1 MPPHSLLPRPSLPSL
16 LVIGLLLLA
25 PSLRAETVLPAH
37 FGKWTASNTVQS
49 PAIPANAKDILT
61 ESGLESAETRA
72 YSNGNAAITVTTY
85 RLHDSSGAYE
95 AYTFFQASK
104 GSCGM
109 QFEHVLMTCMM
120 PADDPSEK
128 RRVALVGNIV
138 IIIDNADSLSPTD
151 LDTLSKQI
159 NAKADKTPP
168 PPIPTYLPTRDRIPG
183 TERYALGPAAFRD
196 ALSTLYHPDIR
207 ALSDAVGFSSG
218 AEAMFARYDNGRD
231 RSVVLLIDY
240 PTPQLAGLHWKHL
253 EQAFPPSAN
262 SDRTSIE
269 RKGTLLAIVLA
280 PSSRGYAARIRDAV
294 NYETQVTW
302 NEPTHTITDP
312 PITTVLAKI
321 IIATGVFMLVAIV
334 FGVAFGGVRVLM
346 KSLFP
351 GKVFDRP
358 EQMDVLQ
365 LGLSSKR
372 INSRDFY

>member
-1 MPPHSLLPRPSLPSL
+1 MSIRSPLSRALLANS
-16 LVIGLLLLA
+16 LVIAFFLLA

-37 FGKWTASNTVQS
+37 FGKWTASNAVQS
-49 PAIPANAKDILT
+49 PAMPTNAQDIFA
-61 ESGLESAETRA
+61 ESGLEGAEARA

-95 AYTFFQASK
+95 AYTFFQEPKNSCPQSSALTPCATPVDASSDK
-104 GSCGM
+104 
-109 QFEHVLMTCMM
+109 
-120 PADDPSEK
+120 K
-128 RRVALVGNIV
+128 RVALVGNIL
-138 IIIDNADSLSPTD
+138 IFIDNPGALTSVD
-151 LDTLSKQI
+151 LDALSKQI
-159 NAKADKTPP
+159 NPKADKTPP
-168 PPIPTYLPTRDRIPG
+168 PPIPNYLPTRDLIPG
-183 TERYALGPAAFRD
+183 TEKYALGPAAFRA
-196 ALSTLYHPDIR
+196 ALSTLNRPEYQ
-207 ALSDAVGFSSG
+207 ALSDNAGFSSG
-218 AEAMFARYDNGRD
+218 AEAMFAQYQKQGDTA
-231 RSVVLLIDY
+231 VVLLIDY

-253 EQAFPPSAN
+253 EQALPPSSK

-280 PSSRGYAARIRDAV
+280 PSSAAYAARIRDAV

-302 NEPTHTITDP
+302 NESSQTITDP

-334 FGVAFGGVRVLM
+334 FGVAFGGVRVLL

-351 GKVFDRP
+351 GKIFDRP

>member
-1 MPPHSLLPRPSLPSL
+1 MSTRSLLPRRFVPAS
-16 LVIGLLLLA
+16 LVIALLLLV
-25 PSLRAETVLPAH
+25 PSLRAESVLPAH
-37 FGKWTASNTVQS
+37 FGKWTASNAVQS
-49 PAIPANAKDILT
+49 PAIPANTKDILT

-72 YSNGNAAITVTTY
+72 YSNGNAAVTLTTY

-95 AYTFFQASK
+95 AYTFFQDPKNSCPQSSALTPCSTPVDAASDK
-104 GSCGM
+104 
-109 QFEHVLMTCMM
+109 
-120 PADDPSEK
+120 K
-128 RRVALVGNIV
+128 RVALVGNILIV
-138 IIIDNADSLSPTD
+138 IDNSGALTSDD
-151 LDTLSKQI
+151 LDALSKQI
-159 NAKADKTPP
+159 NAKADKTPA
-168 PPIPTYLPTRDRIPG
+168 PPIPNYLPAHDLIPG
-183 TERYALGPAAFRD
+183 TEKYALGPAAFRS
-196 ALSTLYHPDIR
+196 ALSTLSRPEYQ
-207 ALSDAVGFSSG
+207 ALSDNAGFSSG
-218 AEAMFARYDNGRD
+218 AEAMFAQYQKQGDAA
-231 RSVVLLIDY
+231 VVLLIDY

-253 EQAFPPSAN
+253 EQALPSSSN

-280 PSSRGYAARIRDAV
+280 PTSRAYAARLRDAV

-365 LGLSSKR
+365 LGLSGKR

>member
-1 MPPHSLLPRPSLPSL
+1 MSTRSLLPDRFVPTAL
-16 LVIGLLLLA
+16 LIGFLLLA
-25 PSLRAETVLPAH
+25 PSLRADTVLPAH
-37 FGKWTASNTVQS
+37 FGKWTASNAVQS
-49 PAIPANAKDILT
+49 PAIPADAKDILT
-61 ESGLESAETRA
+61 ESGLEITETRA
-72 YSNGNAAITVTTY
+72 YSNGNATVTLTTF

-95 AYTFFQASK
+95 AYTFFQDPK
-104 GSCGM
+104 NSCP
-109 QFEHVLMTCMM
+109 QFSALTPCSTPV
-120 PADDPSEK
+120 DDSSDK
-128 RRVALVGNIV
+128 KRVALVGNILMV
-138 IIIDNADSLSPTD
+138 IDNSGALTSDD
-151 LDTLSKQI
+151 LDALSKQI
-159 NAKADKTPP
+159 NAKADKTPA
-168 PPIPTYLPTRDRIPG
+168 PPIPNYLPTHDLIPG
-183 TERYALGPAAFRD
+183 TEKYALGPAAFRS
-196 ALSTLYHPDIR
+196 ALSTLNRPDYR
-207 ALSDAVGFSSG
+207 TLSDAAGFSSG
-218 AEAMFARYDNGRD
+218 AEAMFAQYQKQGDAA
-231 RSVVLLIDY
+231 VVLLIDY

-253 EQAFPPSAN
+253 EQALPSSAN
-262 SDRTSIE
+262 ADRTSIE

-280 PSSRGYAARIRDAV
+280 PTSRGYAARLRDAV

-365 LGLSSKR
+365 LGLSGKR

>member
-1 MPPHSLLPRPSLPSL
+1 MLIALLLLVPSLP
-16 LVIGLLLLA
+16 A
-25 PSLRAETVLPAH
+25 DTVLPAH
-37 FGKWTASNTVQS
+37 FGKWTAGNSVQS
-49 PAIPANAKDILT
+49 PAIPANAKDVLT

-72 YSNGNAAITVTTY
+72 YSNGDAAITVTTY

-95 AYTFFQASK
+95 AYTFFQEPKNICPQSSELTRCNA
-104 GSCGM
+104 
-109 QFEHVLMTCMM
+109 T
-120 PADDPSEK
+120 PDPSTEK

-138 IIIDNADSLSPTD
+138 ITIDNARSLSAD
-151 LDTLSKQI
+151 DQDALSKQI
-159 NAKADKTPP
+159 SAKADKTPG
-168 PPIPTYLPTRDRIPG
+168 PPIPNYLPTPDRIPG
-183 TERYALGPAAFRD
+183 TEKYALGPAAFRV
-196 ALSTLYHPDIR
+196 ALSTLNRTDYR
-207 ALSDAVGFSSG
+207 VLSDAAGFSSG
-218 AEAMFARYDNGRD
+218 AEAMFAQYQKQGDAA
-231 RSVVLLIDY
+231 VVLLIDY

-253 EQAFPPSAN
+253 EQALPAAAK
-262 SDRTSIE
+262 SDGTSIE
-269 RKGTLLAIVLA
+269 RKGTVLAIVLA
-280 PSSRGYAARIRDAV
+280 PSSARYAARVRNAV

-302 NEPTHTITDP
+302 NEPTHIITDP

>member
-1 MPPHSLLPRPSLPSL
+1 MPRPSLL
-16 LVIGLLLLA
+16 LRTLLPVSFVIALLCLA
-25 PSLRAETVLPAH
+25 PSLRADTLLPTH
-37 FGKWTASNTVQS
+37 FGKCTASNAVQS
-49 PAIPANAKDILT
+49 PAIPANAKDVLT
-61 ESGLESAETRA
+61 ESGLESAETRT
-72 YSNGNAAITVTTY
+72 YSNGSASVTVTTY

-95 AYTFFQASK
+95 AYTFFQGPKNNCAQSNGQAPCFAPVDAASEN
-104 GSCGM
+104 S
-109 QFEHVLMTCMM
+109 
-120 PADDPSEK
+120 
-128 RRVALVGNIV
+128 RVALVGNILIV
-138 IIIDNADSLSPTD
+138 VDNAASLTPDDQDALT
-151 LDTLSKQI
+151 KQI

-168 PPIPTYLPTRDRIPG
+168 PPIPNYLPTRDLIPG
-183 TERYALGPAAFRD
+183 TEKYALGPAAFRA
-196 ALSTLYHPDIR
+196 ALLTLNRPEYR
-207 ALSDAVGFSSG
+207 ALSNVAGFSSG
-218 AEAMFARYDNGRD
+218 AEAMFAQYQNNRNVA
-231 RSVVLLIDY
+231 VVLLIDY

-253 EQAFPPSAN
+253 EQALPPSAS
-262 SDRTSIE
+262 SDGTSIE

-280 PSSRGYAARIRDAV
+280 PSSTTYAARLRDAV

-365 LGLSSKR
+365 LGLSGKR

>member
-1 MPPHSLLPRPSLPSL
+1 MSTCSLLPRRLLPAS
-16 LVIGLLLLA
+16 LVIALLLLV
-25 PSLRAETVLPAH
+25 PSLRAESILPAH
-37 FGKWTASNTVQS
+37 FGKWTASNAVQA
-49 PAIPANAKDILT
+49 PAIPANTKDILT
-61 ESGLESAETRA
+61 ESGLESAETRS
-72 YSNGNAAITVTTY
+72 YSNSNAGVTLTTY

-95 AYTFFQASK
+95 AYTFFQDPKNSCPQFSALTPCSTPVDASSDK
-104 GSCGM
+104 
-109 QFEHVLMTCMM
+109 
-120 PADDPSEK
+120 K
-128 RRVALVGNIV
+128 RVALVGNILIV
-138 IIIDNADSLSPTD
+138 IDNSGALTSDD
-151 LDTLSKQI
+151 LDALSKQI
-159 NAKADKTPP
+159 NAKADKTPA
-168 PPIPTYLPTRDRIPG
+168 PPIPNYLPTHDLIPG
-183 TERYALGPAAFRD
+183 TEKYALGPAAFRS
-196 ALSTLYHPDIR
+196 ALSTLNRPDYR
-207 ALSDAVGFSSG
+207 TLSDAAGFSSG
-218 AEAMFARYDNGRD
+218 AEAMFAQYQKQADAA
-231 RSVVLLIDY
+231 VVLLIDY

-253 EQAFPPSAN
+253 EQALPSSAN
-262 SDRTSIE
+262 ADRTSIE

-280 PSSRGYAARIRDAV
+280 PTSRGYAARLRDAV

-365 LGLSSKR
+365 LGLSGKR

>member
-1 MPPHSLLPRPSLPSL
+1 MSLPSL
-16 LVIGLLLLA
+16 LSSRLVPWSFAIVLLLLA
-25 PSLRAETVLPAH
+25 PSLRADAVLPAH
-37 FGKWTASNTVQS
+37 FGTWTASNAVQA
-49 PAIPANAKDILT
+49 PAIPTSAKDILT

-95 AYTFFQASK
+95 AYTFFQQPKNSCAQPNGMTPCSTTVDAS
-104 GSCGM
+104 
-109 QFEHVLMTCMM
+109 
-120 PADDPSEK
+120 PEK
-128 RRVALVGNIV
+128 RRVALAGNILFV
-138 IIIDNADSLSPTD
+138 IDNAGTLAADD
-151 LDTLSKQI
+151 QEALSKQI

-168 PPIPTYLPTRDRIPG
+168 PPIPNYLPTRDLVPG
-183 TERYALGPAAFRD
+183 TEKYALGPAAFRA
-196 ALSTLYHPDIR
+196 ALSTLNRPEYQV
-207 ALSDAVGFSSG
+207 LSDNAGFSSG
-218 AEAMFARYDNGRD
+218 AEAIFAQYQNRGDAA
-231 RSVVLLIDY
+231 VVLLIDY

-253 EQAFPPSAN
+253 EQAFPPSAS

-280 PSSRGYAARIRDAV
+280 PSSRGYAARVRDAV

-365 LGLSSKR
+365 LGLSGKR

>member
-1 MPPHSLLPRPSLPSL
+1 MSPCSLISRRLLPGPL
-16 LVIGLLLLA
+16 LIALVLLI
-25 PSLRAETVLPAH
+25 PSLRADTLLSSH
-37 FGKWTASNTVQS
+37 FGKWTASNAVQS

-61 ESGLESAETRA
+61 ESGLESAETRG

-85 RLHDSSGAYE
+85 RLHDPSGAYE
-95 AYTFFQASK
+95 AYTFFQEPKNTCPQSSALTPCSAPVDAS
-104 GSCGM
+104 S
-109 QFEHVLMTCMM
+109 
-120 PADDPSEK
+120 DK
-128 RRVALVGNIV
+128 RRVALVGNILV
-138 IIIDNADSLSPTD
+138 IIDNAGSLTPED
-151 LDTLSKQI
+151 LDALSKEI
-159 NAKADKTPP
+159 SARADKTPP
-168 PPIPTYLPTRDRIPG
+168 PPIPSYLPTRDRIPG
-183 TERYALGPAAFRD
+183 TEKYALGPAAFRT
-196 ALSTLYHPDIR
+196 ALSTLNRPEYR
-207 ALSDAVGFSSG
+207 ALSAAAGFSSG
-218 AEAMFARYDNGRD
+218 AEAMFAQYQNKGDAA
-231 RSVVLLIDY
+231 VALLIDY

-253 EQAFPPSAN
+253 EQALPPSAK
-262 SDRTSIE
+262 SDGTSIE

-280 PSSRGYAARIRDAV
+280 PSSPAYAARVRDAV

-365 LGLSSKR
+365 LGLSGKR

>member
-1 MPPHSLLPRPSLPSL
+1 MLTRSLLPHRLLPSSF
-16 LVIGLLLLA
+16 VIALLLLA

-37 FGKWTASNTVQS
+37 FGKWTASNAVQS
-49 PAIPANAKDILT
+49 PALPADAKDILA
-61 ESGLESAETRA
+61 ESGLESAESRA

-95 AYTFFQASK
+95 AYTFFRGPKNNCTQPSGSTPCSAPVDAS
-104 GSCGM
+104 
-109 QFEHVLMTCMM
+109 
-120 PADDPSEK
+120 SEK
-128 RRVALVGNIV
+128 RRVTLTGNIFF
-138 IIIDNADSLSPTD
+138 IIDNADSLSPND

-159 NAKADKTPP
+159 SAKADKTPA
-168 PPIPTYLPTRDRIPG
+168 PPIPNYLPTRDLIPG
-183 TERYALGPAAFRD
+183 TEKYALGPAAFRA
-196 ALSTLYHPDIR
+196 ALSTLNHPEYR
-207 ALSDAVGFSSG
+207 ALSDNAGFSSG
-218 AEAMFARYDNGRD
+218 AEAMFAQYQNNRD
-231 RSVVLLIDY
+231 VAVVLLIDY

-253 EQAFPPSAN
+253 EQALPASAKA
-262 SDRTSIE
+262 DGTSIE

-280 PSSRGYAARIRDAV
+280 PSSARYAAQVRDAV

-365 LGLSSKR
+365 LGLSGKR

>member
-1 MPPHSLLPRPSLPSL
+1 MLSRPLLLCPL
-16 LVIGLLLLA
+16 LIVLFLLA
-25 PSLRAETVLPAH
+25 PSLRADTVLPAR
-37 FGKWTASNTVQS
+37 FGKWSASNSMQS
-49 PAIPANAKDILT
+49 AAIPANAEDVLA

-95 AYTFFQASK
+95 AYTFFQEPKNNCAQSSGLTPCSAPIDAS
-104 GSCGM
+104 
-109 QFEHVLMTCMM
+109 
-120 PADDPSEK
+120 SEK
-128 RRVALVGNIV
+128 RGVSLVGNIV
-138 IIIDNADSLSPTD
+138 IIIDNTGSLAADD
-151 LDTLSKQI
+151 QDALSKQI
-159 NAKADKTPP
+159 SAKADKTPL
-168 PPIPTYLPTRDRIPG
+168 PPIPNYLPTRDLIAG
-183 TERYALGPAAFRD
+183 TEKYALGPIAFRA
-196 ALSTLYHPDIR
+196 ALSTLNRPDYR
-207 ALSDAVGFSSG
+207 ALSDAAGFSSG
-218 AEAMFARYDNGRD
+218 AEAMFAQYQNKRD
-231 RSVVLLIDY
+231 VAVVLLIDY

-253 EQAFPPSAN
+253 EQALPASAK
-262 SDRTSIE
+262 SDGTSIE

-280 PSSRGYAARIRDAV
+280 PSSRAYAARVRNAV

-351 GKVFDRP
+351 GKIFDRP

-365 LGLSSKR
+365 LGLSGKR

>member
-1 MPPHSLLPRPSLPSL
+1 MAALPSL
-16 LVIGLLLLA
+16 
-25 PSLRAETVLPAH
+25 SLPTVCM
-37 FGKWTASNTVQS
+37 
-49 PAIPANAKDILT
+49 IPAALT
-61 ESGLESAETRA
+61 KPIHFFRGQKTIAHNLASLTPCSAP
-72 YSNGNAAITVTTY
+72 V
-85 RLHDSSGAYE
+85 D
-95 AYTFFQASK
+95 AS
-104 GSCGM
+104 
-109 QFEHVLMTCMM
+109 
-120 PADDPSEK
+120 SEK
-128 RRVALVGNIV
+128 RRVALIGNILA
-138 IIIDNADSLSPTD
+138 IIDNAGALTADD
-151 LDTLSKQI
+151 QDALSKQI

-168 PPIPTYLPTRDRIPG
+168 PPIPNYLPTHDVIPG
-183 TERYALGPAAFRD
+183 TEKYALGPAAFRA
-196 ALSTLYHPDIR
+196 ALSTLDRPEYR
-207 ALSDAVGFSSG
+207 ALSDAAGFSSG
-218 AEAMFARYDNGRD
+218 AEAMFAQYQNNRD
-231 RSVVLLIDY
+231 VAVVLLIDY

-253 EQAFPPSAN
+253 EQALPPSAK
-262 SDRTSIE
+262 SDGTSIE

-280 PSSRGYAARIRDAV
+280 PSSRAYAARVRDAV

-365 LGLSSKR
+365 LGLSGKR

>member
-1 MPPHSLLPRPSLPSL
+1 MPRPSLLLRTLLPVSFVIALLCLVPSL
-16 LVIGLLLLA
+16 LA
-25 PSLRAETVLPAH
+25 DTVLPVY
-37 FGKWTASNTVQS
+37 FGKWTASNPVQS
-49 PAIPANAKDILT
+49 PAIPANAKDVLT
-61 ESGLESAETRA
+61 ESGLESAETRT
-72 YSNGNAAITVTTY
+72 YSNGSTSVTVTTY

-95 AYTFFQASK
+95 AYTFFQGPKNNCAQSNGQAPCSAPVDAASEN
-104 GSCGM
+104 S
-109 QFEHVLMTCMM
+109 
-120 PADDPSEK
+120 
-128 RRVALVGNIV
+128 RVALVGNILIV
-138 IIIDNADSLSPTD
+138 VDNAASLTPDDQDALT
-151 LDTLSKQI
+151 KQI

-168 PPIPTYLPTRDRIPG
+168 PPIPDYLPTRDRIPG
-183 TERYALGPAAFRD
+183 TEKYALGPAAFRA
-196 ALSTLYHPDIR
+196 ALLTLNRPEYR
-207 ALSDAVGFSSG
+207 ALSNVAGFSSG
-218 AEAMFARYDNGRD
+218 AEAMFAQYQNNRNVA
-231 RSVVLLIDY
+231 VVLLIDY

-253 EQAFPPSAN
+253 EQALPPSAS
-262 SDRTSIE
+262 SDGTSIE

-280 PSSRGYAARIRDAV
+280 PSSTTYAGRVRDAV

-365 LGLSSKR
+365 LGLSGKR

>member
-1 MPPHSLLPRPSLPSL
+1 
-16 LVIGLLLLA
+16 
-25 PSLRAETVLPAH
+25 LRAETVLPAH
-37 FGKWTASNTVQS
+37 FGKWMVSNPVQS
-49 PAIPANAKDILT
+49 PTRPAIAKDVLA

-95 AYTFFQASK
+95 AYTFFQVSK
-104 GSCGM
+104 SKCPPSSG
-109 QFEHVLMTCMM
+109 LMTCMM
-120 PADDPSEK
+120 PVDDPSEN
-128 RRVALVGNIV
+128 RHVTLVGNIL
-138 IIIDNADSLSPTD
+138 IIIDNAATLSPD
-151 LDTLSKQI
+151 DQDALSKQI
-159 NAKADKTPP
+159 SAKADKTPP
-168 PPIPTYLPTRDRIPG
+168 PPIPNYLPTHDRILG
-183 TERYALGPAAFRD
+183 TERYALGPAAFRA
-196 ALSTLYHPDIR
+196 ALWTLYHPDIR

-231 RSVVLLIDY
+231 RAVVLLIDY

-253 EQAFPPSAN
+253 EQALPPSAN
-262 SDRTSIE
+262 SDGTSIE

-280 PSSRGYAARIRDAV
+280 PSSRGYAARVRDAV

-334 FGVAFGGVRVLM
+334 FGVAFGGVRVLL

-351 GKVFDRP
+351 GKIFDRP

>member
-1 MPPHSLLPRPSLPSL
+1 MSTRLLLPRRLLPSS
-16 LVIGLLLLA
+16 LVITLLLLT

-37 FGKWTASNTVQS
+37 FGKWMASNPVQS
-49 PAIPANAKDILT
+49 PAIPAIAKDVLA

-95 AYTFFQASK
+95 AYTFFQVSK
-104 GSCGM
+104 SKCPPSSG
-109 QFEHVLMTCMM
+109 LMTCMM
-120 PADDPSEK
+120 PVDDPSEN
-128 RRVALVGNIV
+128 RHVTLVGNIL
-138 IIIDNADSLSPTD
+138 IIIDNAATLSPD
-151 LDTLSKQI
+151 DQDALSKQI
-159 NAKADKTPP
+159 SAKADKTPP
-168 PPIPTYLPTRDRIPG
+168 PPIPNYLPTHDRILG
-183 TERYALGPAAFRD
+183 TERYALGPAAFRA
-196 ALSTLYHPDIR
+196 ALWTLYHPDIR

-231 RSVVLLIDY
+231 RAVVLLIDY

-253 EQAFPPSAN
+253 EQALPPSAN
-262 SDRTSIE
+262 SDGTSIE

-280 PSSRGYAARIRDAV
+280 PSSRGYAARVRDAV

-334 FGVAFGGVRVLM
+334 FGVAFGGVRVLL

-351 GKVFDRP
+351 GKIFDRP

>member
-1 MPPHSLLPRPSLPSL
+1 MSTRSSLPRRLLPAS
-16 LVIGLLLLA
+16 LVIALLLLV
-25 PSLRAETVLPAH
+25 PSLRAESVLPAH
-37 FGKWTASNTVQS
+37 FGKWTASNAVQS
-49 PAIPANAKDILT
+49 PAIPANTKDILT

-72 YSNGNAAITVTTY
+72 YSNGNVAVTLTTY

-95 AYTFFQASK
+95 AYTFFQDPKNSCPQFSALTPCSTPVDASSDK
-104 GSCGM
+104 
-109 QFEHVLMTCMM
+109 
-120 PADDPSEK
+120 K
-128 RRVALVGNIV
+128 RVALVGNILIV
-138 IIIDNADSLSPTD
+138 IDNSGALTSDD
-151 LDTLSKQI
+151 LDALSKQI
-159 NAKADKTPP
+159 TAKADKTPA
-168 PPIPTYLPTRDRIPG
+168 PPIPNYLPTHDLIPG
-183 TERYALGPAAFRD
+183 TEKYALGPGAFRA
-196 ALSTLYHPDIR
+196 ALSTLNRPDYR
-207 ALSDAVGFSSG
+207 ALSDAAGFSSG
-218 AEAMFARYDNGRD
+218 AEAMFAQYQKQGDAA
-231 RSVVLLIDY
+231 VVLLIDY

-253 EQAFPPSAN
+253 EQALPSSAN
-262 SDRTSIE
+262 ADRTSIE

-280 PSSRGYAARIRDAV
+280 PTSRAYAARLRDAV

-365 LGLSSKR
+365 LGLSGKR
-372 INSRDFY
+372 INSRDIY